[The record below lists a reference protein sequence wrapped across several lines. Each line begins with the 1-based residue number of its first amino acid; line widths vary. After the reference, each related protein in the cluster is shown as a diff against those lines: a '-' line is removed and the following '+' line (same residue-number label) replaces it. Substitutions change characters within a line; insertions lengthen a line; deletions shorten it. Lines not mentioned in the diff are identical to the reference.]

1 MVSGTVP
8 QNNNLNY
15 YVIKVNKILTGA
27 CSKRNIGF
35 IDNKKTKP
43 RTYNCNLSRLQ
54 LNRRKTNLL
63 IENILF
69 SLSNEIIS
77 DWHKGT
83 ANRES
88 YFQVKTEAKWKSLS
102 GDNMP

>member
-1 MVSGTVP
+1 MSSRKPNNNVMVSGTVP
-8 QNNNLNY
+8 QNNNLND

-43 RTYNCNLSRLQ
+43 RMYNCNLSRMQ

-77 DWHKGT
+77 DSQNK
-83 ANRES
+83 S
-88 YFQVKTEAKWKSLS
+88 QMKISLS